1 MFEQESYDRAT
12 EPTVISQP
20 GELFYNYEIKSWF
33 SAQTLYKVLAISAVL
48 NLAFLAVVSQTNVL
62 TARGCDSPWVGR
74 VCQVVD
80 MAYVGAVLFGTER
93 EYADVAYERTEL
105 SPDDEITYIIETP
118 DNIPLDYPQGYF
130 QIANP
135 VQYAMLQQQAA
146 NGLPGATGT
155 GFPGINSPIY
165 TPLPNNNADI
175 LKKRANPPAANPNAY
190 TDDSD
195 SSPLFKVQDT
205 PSTKVGTFASRKG
218 RGGKVGRPSDSNTN
232 GAKPEDTTVANTN
245 PTTPLIPPVNPA
257 EPVDEAKADQFG
269 VFINKRPL
277 KDRAKDTVAQVTAKD
292 LKLDKSFKVVIEGT
306 LGLGKDG
313 KTTVLKNPK
322 LVPVDPKIP
331 NDPEMVKLAQDWIL
345 AVGDAGWYAYLDRLD
360 DKTKIKSGKV
370 VITIEQNET
379 DFVANI
385 RSEKASENSAKS
397 IASGL
402 GLLLQAAAAAA
413 KGDEQTFLKAANAPT
428 SEGKILI
435 LNFSFPKPV
444 VQELIQRKL
453 AEAKEEKTE
462 PNSTAVNSAK
472 STTATK

>member
-1 MFEQESYDRAT
+1 MFEQESYDKVTQA
-12 EPTVISQP
+12 EVSQP
-20 GELFYNYEIKSWF
+20 GELFHNYEIRSWF
-33 SAQTLYKVLAISAVL
+33 FTPTLYKVLAASAVL

-80 MAYVGAVLFGTER
+80 MAYVSAVLFGTER
-93 EYADVAYERTEL
+93 EYADVEYQRTEL

-118 DNIPLDYPQGYF
+118 DNKPLDYPEGYF

-135 VQYAMLQQQAA
+135 IQYQMLQQQAA
-146 NGLPGATGT
+146 NGSNVVNGMSM
-155 GFPGINSPIY
+155 PGISPSFT
-165 TPLPNNNADI
+165 TPSNNDSSI
-175 LKKRANPPAANPNAY
+175 LKQRANPPSANPNAF

-195 SSPLFKVQDT
+195 PSPLYKVDNGKQASN
-205 PSTKVGTFASRKG
+205 PGTFGSRK
-218 RGGKVGRPSDSNTN
+218 RGGGKIRPD
-232 GAKPEDTTVANTN
+232 GANTN
-245 PTTPLIPPVNPA
+245 VPQNDATANNNTATPQIPPVNPV
-257 EPVDEAKADQFG
+257 ENPDEAKADQFG

-277 KDRAKDTVAQVTAKD
+277 KDRAKETVEQVAAKD

-360 DKTKIKSGKV
+360 DKTKVKSGKIL
-370 VITIEQNET
+370 ITIEQNDT

-385 RSEKASENSAKS
+385 RSEKASENAAKS

-413 KGDEQTFLKAANAPT
+413 SGDEQTFLKAANAPT
-428 SEGKILI
+428 SDGKTLV
-435 LNFSFPKPV
+435 LNFSFPKPL

-453 AEAKEEKTE
+453 AEAKAEKAQ
-462 PNSTAVNSAK
+462 PNSTALNSGK
-472 STTATK
+472 STTASK

>member
-12 EPTVISQP
+12 APTVSQP

-33 SAQTLYKVLAISAVL
+33 FTPALYKMLAIAAVV

-80 MAYVGAVLFGTER
+80 MAYVGAMLFGTER
-93 EYADVAYERTEL
+93 EYADVAYEKTEL
-105 SPDDEITYIIETP
+105 ADADITYIDVTGEAP
-118 DNIPLDYPQGYF
+118 PLSYPEGYF
-130 QIANP
+130 QVANP
-135 VQYAMLQQQAA
+135 VQFAMLQQQAA
-146 NGLPGATGT
+146 NGVNGVNGMPGTYPQ
-155 GFPGINSPIY
+155 GFTSA
-165 TPLPNNNADI
+165 PNNDADL
-175 LKKRANPPAANPNAY
+175 LKQRANPPAPNPNAFS
-190 TDDSD
+190 DDS
-195 SSPLFKVQDT
+195 SSSDLFKVEDKA
-205 PSTKVGTFASRKG
+205 PSSGGFSARKG
-218 RGGKVGRPSDSNTN
+218 RGGRVGRPSNNSNSSTSTPN
-232 GAKPEDTTVANTN
+232 DTTVAEGNTN
-245 PTTPLIPPVNPA
+245 TQAIPPLNPA
-257 EPVDEAKADQFG
+257 VDPADEAKADQFG

-277 KDRAKDTVAQVTAKD
+277 KDRAKETIVQVAAKD

-306 LGLGKDG
+306 LGLAKDG

-322 LVPVDPKIP
+322 LIPVDPKIP

-370 VITIEQNET
+370 VITIEQNDT

-413 KGDEQTFLKAANAPT
+413 KGDEQTFLKAATAPT
-428 SEGKILI
+428 SEGKTLI
-435 LNFSFPKPV
+435 LNFSFPKPI
-444 VQELIQRKL
+444 VQEMIQRKL
-453 AEAKEEKTE
+453 AEAKEQKTE
-462 PNSTAVNSAK
+462 PNSTALGSVKN
-472 STTATK
+472 TTAIK